1 MNLEPGDLRVSS
13 QPGAAAGAAPSRAAG
28 RGRRPLTIAMVGQKG
43 LPAKMGG
50 VEKHVEEVGSRL
62 ASRGHEVL
70 VFCRSS
76 YGTGTPHTYR
86 GMTLVEAPTVATKHL
101 DAIVHSAASTL
112 MALGRRPDVVHYH
125 ALGPALLSPVPRY
138 LSGAAVVLTVHGL
151 DHQRDKWG
159 GPARAVLGVAHW
171 MSGRVPNDTVVVS
184 QSLAAHYGEHFAKA
198 VTCIPNGVPTPVL
211 TDDSAFARSLGLV
224 PGQYALFVGRLVP
237 EKRPD
242 LLIEAVLGS
251 RRIRQVAIV
260 GDTSFTPE
268 YSAQLR
274 ELAGDDPRVVFP
286 GFVGGRHLDELFQRA
301 GVFVQPSDLE
311 GLPLTL
317 LEAIANGSPVVAS
330 DIAPH
335 VEILGAGSPA
345 HRLFARGD
353 VDSLRAALEQ
363 VLAGVPAASG
373 DELRSRVLEHY
384 SWDAA
389 TDRLEEL
396 YVRTVDARQ
405 GRPR

>member
-1 MNLEPGDLRVSS
+1 MNVDPGDLRVSS
-13 QPGAAAGAAPSRAAG
+13 EPGAAAAGAPTRAAG
-28 RGRRPLTIAMVGQKG
+28 RGWRPLTIAMVGQKG

-76 YGTGTPHTYR
+76 YGTGMPRAYR
-86 GMTLVEAPTVATKHL
+86 GMTLLEAPTVATKHL
-101 DAIVHSAASTL
+101 DAIVHSATSTVK
-112 MALGRRPDVVHYH
+112 ALGRRPDVVHYH
-125 ALGPALLSPVPRY
+125 ALGPALLSPVPKY
-138 LSGAAVVLTVHGL
+138 LSDAAVVLTVHGL

-159 GPARAVLGVAHW
+159 APARAVLGAAHW
-171 MSGRVPNDTVVVS
+171 LSGRVPDDTVVVS

-211 TDDSAFARSLGLV
+211 TDDSDFVRSLGLV
-224 PGQYALFVGRLVP
+224 PGRYALFVGRLVP

-251 RRIRQVAIV
+251 DRVQQLAIV

-268 YSAQLR
+268 YSARLR

-286 GFVGGRHLDELFQRA
+286 GFVGGQHLDELFQRA

-317 LEAIANGSPVVAS
+317 LEAIANRTPVVAS
-330 DIAPH
+330 DIPPH
-335 VEILGAGSPA
+335 LEILGSGSPE

-353 VDSLRAALEQ
+353 VNSLRTALEQ
-363 VLAGVPAASG
+363 VLAGVPAGSG
-373 DELRSRVLEHY
+373 DELRTRVLDHY

-396 YVRTVDARQ
+396 YLRTAAVRQRRL
-405 GRPR
+405 G